1 MRDKS
6 LVCLFLTLLLSSGLI
21 CGVDAL
27 STHVSFHSV
36 GVTVDLT
43 FPEEAHPTESITH
56 NVTIT
61 ANTALTLNFTLVIK
75 AQVNSSW
82 QEIKKIGFSL
92 PLGENQSLPILI
104 PFTVPQNTNGRLYC
118 FIYVLTDQVADPSTY
133 TFYTTSVWILTYS
146 ELLSAHNQ
154 LLANYSDL
162 LNEYNALRANYTDI
176 LADYQTLLESYNKLS
191 IQYGTLNSN
200 YNELSVRYGTLNSNY
215 NELSVRYGTLNSAY
229 NELSL
234 KYGTSISTHNS
245 LLGNYNALR
254 SDYNSLNSTHYRL
267 QANYTS
273 LEADYNSLNQSH
285 TALNKSYNTLENEVN
300 DLHQR
305 IYASE
310 AELTQT
316 RILMTL
322 FMGTSIALILL
333 VAYLKRKKQ
342 EPYVVIRKE
351 TVAVKQDES

>member
-6 LVCLFLTLLLSSGLI
+6 LVCLLLTLLLSSGLI

-43 FPEEAHPTESITH
+43 FPEEAHPTDITH

-61 ANTALTLNFTLVIK
+61 ANTALTMQNFTLVIK

-82 QEIKKIGFSL
+82 QEIKKITISGIYLSA
-92 PLGENQSLPILI
+92 NQNLTSTI
-104 PFTVPQNTNGRLYC
+104 PFTVPRNTNGRLYC
-118 FIYVLTDQVADPSTY
+118 FIYVLTNLIADPESY
-133 TFYTTSVWILTYS
+133 TFYTTSVRTLTYS
-146 ELLSAHNQ
+146 ELLNAHNE

-162 LNEYNALRANYTDI
+162 LNEYNALRANYTDV
-176 LADYQTLLESYNKLS
+176 LADYQTLLDSYNKLS

-200 YNELSVRYGTLNSNY
+200 YNELSVRF
-215 NELSVRYGTLNSAY
+215 GTLNSAY

-234 KYGTSISTHNS
+234 RYGTSISTYNS

-254 SDYNSLNSTHYRL
+254 SDYNSLNSTHYSL

-273 LEADYNSLNQSH
+273 LQADYNSLNQS
-285 TALNKSYNTLENEVN
+285 YNTLENEVD

-305 IYASE
+305 IDASE
-310 AELTQT
+310 AGLTQT

-322 FMGTSIALILL
+322 FMGTTIALILL
-333 VAYLKRKKQ
+333 VAYVRRKKQ

>member
-6 LVCLFLTLLLSSGLI
+6 LVCLLFTLLLSSGLM

-191 IQYGTLNSN
+191 TQYGTLNIT
-200 YNELSVRYGTLNSNY
+200 YNELSVRYGSLD
-215 NELSVRYGTLNSAY
+215 SAY

-234 KYGTSISTHNS
+234 KYGTSISTYNL
-245 LLGNYNALR
+245 LLGNYNTLR
-254 SDYNSLNSTHYRL
+254 SDYNSLNSTHYSL

>member
-6 LVCLFLTLLLSSGLI
+6 LVCLLLTLLLSSGLM

-36 GVTVDLT
+36 GVTVGLT
-43 FPEEAHPTESITH
+43 FPEEAHPTDITH

-61 ANTALTLNFTLVIK
+61 ANTALTLQNFTLVIK

-82 QEIKKIGFSL
+82 QEIKKITISGIYLSA
-92 PLGENQSLPILI
+92 NQNLTSTI

-118 FIYVLTDQVADPSTY
+118 FIYVLTDQIADPSSY
-133 TFYTTSVWILTYS
+133 TFYTTSVRILTYS

-154 LLANYSDL
+154 LLANYSNL
-162 LNEYNALRANYTDI
+162 LNEYNSLRANYTDI

-191 IQYGTLNSN
+191 IQYGTLNTT
-200 YNELSVRYGTLNSNY
+200 YNELSVS
-215 NELSVRYGTLNSAY
+215 YGTLNSAY
-229 NELSL
+229 NELSV
-234 KYGTSISTHNS
+234 KYDTSISTYNS

-254 SDYNSLNSTHYRL
+254 SDYNSLNSTHYSL

-273 LEADYNSLNQSH
+273 LEADYNSLNQSY
-285 TALNKSYNTLENEVN
+285 TALKQNYNTLENEDN

-305 IYASE
+305 IDASE

>member
-6 LVCLFLTLLLSSGLI
+6 LVCLLLTLLLSSGLM

-162 LNEYNALRANYTDI
+162 LNEYNALRANYTDV

-191 IQYGTLNSN
+191 TQYGTLNI
-200 YNELSVRYGTLNSNY
+200 TY

-234 KYGTSISTHNS
+234 KYDTSISTYNS

-254 SDYNSLNSTHYRL
+254 SDYNSLNSTNYSL

>member
-61 ANTALTLNFTLVIK
+61 ANTALNLNFTLVIK

-191 IQYGTLNSN
+191 TQYGTLNI
-200 YNELSVRYGTLNSNY
+200 TY

-234 KYGTSISTHNS
+234 KYDTSISTYNS

-254 SDYNSLNSTHYRL
+254 SDYNSLNSTNYSL

>member
-21 CGVDAL
+21 CEVDAL

-43 FPEEAHPTESITH
+43 FPEEAHPSDLIWH
-56 NVTIT
+56 NMTIT
-61 ANTALTLNFTLVIK
+61 ANTALTLQNFTVAIK
-75 AQVNSSW
+75 ALVNSSW
-82 QEIKKIGFSL
+82 QEVTRQGITNRYLAKNEII
-92 PLGENQSLPILI
+92 PIPMRFQL
-104 PFTVPQNTNGRLYC
+104 PQNTNGSLYC
-118 FIYVLTDQVADPSTY
+118 FIYVLTDQIADPSSY
-133 TFYTTSVWILTYS
+133 TVYTTSVRILTYS

-162 LNEYNALRANYTDI
+162 LNGYNALRANYTEI

-191 IQYGTLNSN
+191 TQYGTLNI
-200 YNELSVRYGTLNSNY
+200 NY

-234 KYGTSISTHNS
+234 KYGTSISTYNS
-245 LLGNYNALR
+245 LLGNYTALR
-254 SDYNSLNSTHYRL
+254 SDYNSLNSTHYSL

-285 TALNKSYNTLENEVN
+285 TALKKNYNYLENEVN

-305 IYASE
+305 IDASE

-333 VAYLKRKKQ
+333 VVYLKRKKQ
-342 EPYVVIRKE
+342 EPYVIIRKE

>member
-1 MRDKS
+1 
-6 LVCLFLTLLLSSGLI
+6 LLLTLLLSSGLM

-56 NVTIT
+56 NITIT
-61 ANTALTLNFTLVIK
+61 ANTALTLQNFTLVIK

-82 QEIKKIGFSL
+82 QEIKKIGPITSW
-92 PLGENQSLPILI
+92 PLGKNESLTPSSI
-104 PFTVPQNTNGRLYC
+104 PFMVPQNTSGRLYC
-118 FIYVLTDQVADPSTY
+118 FIYILTDLIADPSSY
-133 TFYTTSVWILTYS
+133 TFYTTSVRTLTYS
-146 ELLSAHNQ
+146 ELLSAHNE
-154 LLANYSDL
+154 LLGNYSDL
-162 LNEYNALRANYTDI
+162 LNEYNALRANYTDV

-191 IQYGTLNSN
+191 IQYGTLNSA
-200 YNELSVRYGTLNSNY
+200 Y

-234 KYGTSISTHNS
+234 KYGTSLSTYNS

-254 SDYNSLNSTHYRL
+254 SDYNLLNSTHYSL

-273 LEADYNSLNQSH
+273 LEADYNSLNQSY
-285 TALNKSYNTLENEVN
+285 TSLNQRRNTLENDVN

-305 IYASE
+305 IDASE
-310 AELTQT
+310 AGLTQT

>member
-6 LVCLFLTLLLSSGLI
+6 LVCLLLTLLLSSGLM

-191 IQYGTLNSN
+191 TQYGTLNI
-200 YNELSVRYGTLNSNY
+200 TY

-234 KYGTSISTHNS
+234 KYDTSISTYNS

-254 SDYNSLNSTHYRL
+254 SDYNSLNSTNYSL

-333 VAYLKRKKQ
+333 VVYLKRKKQ